1 MPSLTLHDIASALGA
16 RLIGVE
22 CQHCIRR
29 RVLTAEAVKARRGDG
44 RTLEEA
50 SVRCSACG
58 TRRITATRLGTRSA
72 PHTIMRNLSR
82 LPPDWLRSWNAHP
95 EAAAILDEILREPMR
110 LVVAAD
116 RVSMEVAKMLEDE
129 MPTERSGNTSFENLA
144 LQSLDTSPQPEDFDI
159 SSLRID
165 FTYRQT

>member
-1 MPSLTLHDIASALGA
+1 
-16 RLIGVE
+16 
-22 CQHCIRR
+22 
-29 RVLTAEAVKARRGDG
+29 
-44 RTLEEA
+44 
-50 SVRCSACG
+50 
-58 TRRITATRLGTRSA
+58 
-72 PHTIMRNLSR
+72 MRNLSR